1 MSPND
6 RALQSAAADPSGGKS
21 LAPPAL
27 LTRPECSRAIRISV
41 RKLDAMT
48 KARQI
53 PCFRLGGKVLYR
65 LDRVLA
71 ALDALE
77 QQEAHR

>member
-1 MSPND
+1 MHSTTDLSP
-6 RALQSAAADPSGGKS
+6 QK
-21 LAPPAL
+21 PAL
-27 LTRPECSRAIRISV
+27 LTRKECAPAINVSV
-41 RKLDAMT
+41 RKLDEMT
-48 KARQI
+48 KERQV

-77 QQEAHR
+77 QQEAHRP